1 MFVAKTTH
9 QDKLSQSGNGD
20 ATETVL
26 SDTYFMHI
34 NLSETRVMNFAASRI
49 WPILSDTATVNRKMG
64 LAPMSFTTIN
74 GVRHGQQKMLGMT
87 IRWTEAPWEWKQERW
102 LKNARVYSS
111 GFFHKIEGYFEIK
124 PLAEDRC
131 EVLVQFSVH
140 HKYGLLAGLLNVATK
155 GIIKKLLD
163 EVEKGAHAYSPN
175 FQTTGQMSLEQW
187 LGEAQ
192 KTARARIAPKL
203 TAREMGSDWQDVLR
217 QALSPGLG
225 GRLSLRFDAVCP
237 HCRGAK
243 KSVPRLTDLPE
254 RMECESC
261 EIDFVVGTQES
272 IEVSLSD
279 NTLSPEE
286 ANVDFCSA
294 DVTHKPTIAYQRLGG
309 VWLDDL
315 TLVPGVYALKRR
327 GQPRAITL
335 LVDESAERRLLDV
348 DSLWKD
354 PSFAPL
360 RLHPEV
366 GLRSHQMKPMDLIML
381 EQLDRFRGALI
392 ASEVILHPEFEKL
405 IPAESLAT
413 DFPMEMGRRA
423 LLFTDVVGSTELYYK
438 IGDTAAFQKVR
449 ESFQLIGEV
458 TKRHEG
464 VLVKT
469 IGDATMFAFSSAE
482 AALKAAI
489 EIQEANR
496 GRDMKLRA
504 SLHYGPCLSVG
515 TKDGQD
521 FFGDT
526 VNICAKFQS
535 EAEAGQVVFEE
546 GLRHEIS
553 PAYWQSWEK
562 QLEKIP
568 FVLKGESGRKFELY
582 RLSLN

>member
-1 MFVAKTTH
+1 M
-9 QDKLSQSGNGD
+9 Q
-20 ATETVL
+20 
-26 SDTYFMHI
+26 I

-49 WPILSDTATVNRKMG
+49 WPVLSDTATVNRKMG

-124 PLAEDRC
+124 PIAAEQC
-131 EVLVQFSVH
+131 QVLVQFSVH
-140 HKYGLLAGLLNVATK
+140 HKYSLLVGLLNKATQ
-155 GIIKKLLD
+155 GVIKKLLD
-163 EVEKGAHAYSPN
+163 EVEKGAAASSPVIGHADPLN
-175 FQTTGQMSLEQW
+175 LEQW
-187 LGEAQ
+187 LSQAQ
-192 KTARARIAPKL
+192 AIERARIAPKL
-203 TAREMGSDWQDVLR
+203 TAHATGSSWQDVLR
-217 QALSPGLG
+217 EALSPAMQ

-254 RMECESC
+254 RLACESC
-261 EIDFVVGTQES
+261 EIDFVIGTQES
-272 IEVSLSD
+272 IEVSLRD
-279 NTLSPEE
+279 NTLSPEQ
-286 ANVDFCSA
+286 AGMDFCSA

-309 VWLDDL
+309 VWMDDL
-315 TLVPGVYALKRR
+315 TLTPGVYALKRK
-327 GQPRAITL
+327 GEARAITL
-335 LVDESAERRLLDV
+335 LVDETAERRLLDM
-348 DSLWKD
+348 DALWKD

-366 GLRSHQMKPMDLIML
+366 VLRSQMMKPADLIML

-438 IGDTAAFQKVR
+438 IGDTAAFEKVR
-449 ESFQLIGEV
+449 ESFLLIGEV

-464 VLVKT
+464 ILVKT

-489 EIQEANR
+489 EIQQANR

-535 EAEAGQVVFEE
+535 EAEAGQLVFEA

-553 PAYWQSWEK
+553 PAFWQSWEK

>member
-1 MFVAKTTH
+1 
-9 QDKLSQSGNGD
+9 
-20 ATETVL
+20 
-26 SDTYFMHI
+26 
-34 NLSETRVMNFAASRI
+34 MNFAPSRI
-49 WPILSDTATVNRKMG
+49 WPVLSDTATVNRKMG

-102 LKNARVYSS
+102 LKNTRVYSS

-124 PLAEDRC
+124 PIADEQC
-131 EVLVQFSVH
+131 QVLVQFSVH
-140 HKYGLLAGLLNVATK
+140 HKYSLLVGLLNKATQ
-155 GIIKKLLD
+155 GVIKKLLD
-163 EVEKGAHAYSPN
+163 EVEKGAAAYPPVLY
-175 FQTTGQMSLEQW
+175 TAGPLSLEQW
-187 LGEAQ
+187 LNQAQ
-192 KTARARIAPKL
+192 AMERARIAPKL
-203 TAREMGSDWQDVLR
+203 TARATGSSWQDVLR
-217 QALSPGLG
+217 EALSPAMQ

-254 RMECESC
+254 RLACESC
-261 EIDFVVGTQES
+261 EIDFVIGTQES
-272 IEVSLSD
+272 IEVSLRD
-279 NTLSPEE
+279 NTLTPEQ
-286 ANVDFCSA
+286 AGVDFCSA

-309 VWLDDL
+309 VWMDDL
-315 TLVPGVYALKRR
+315 TLTPGVYALKRK
-327 GQPRAITL
+327 GEARAITL
-335 LVDESAERRLLDV
+335 LVDETADRRLLDV
-348 DSLWKD
+348 DALWKD

-366 GLRSHQMKPMDLIML
+366 VLRSQMMKPADLIML

-438 IGDTAAFQKVR
+438 IGDTAAFEKVR
-449 ESFQLIGEV
+449 ESFLLIGEV
-458 TKRHEG
+458 TNRHEG
-464 VLVKT
+464 ILVKT

-489 EIQEANR
+489 EIQQANR

-535 EAEAGQVVFEE
+535 EAEAGQLVFEA

-553 PAYWQSWEK
+553 PAFWQSWEK

>member
-1 MFVAKTTH
+1 M
-9 QDKLSQSGNGD
+9 Q
-20 ATETVL
+20 
-26 SDTYFMHI
+26 I
-34 NLSETRVMNFAASRI
+34 NLSETRVMNFAPSRI
-49 WPILSDTATVNRKMG
+49 WPVLSDTATVNRKMG

-102 LKNARVYSS
+102 LKNTRVYSS

-124 PLAEDRC
+124 PIADEQC
-131 EVLVQFSVH
+131 QVLVQFSVH
-140 HKYGLLAGLLNVATK
+140 HKYSLLVGLLNKATQ
-155 GIIKKLLD
+155 GVIKKLLD
-163 EVEKGAHAYSPN
+163 EVEKGAAAYPPVLY
-175 FQTTGQMSLEQW
+175 TAGPLSLEQW
-187 LGEAQ
+187 LSQAQ
-192 KTARARIAPKL
+192 AIERARISPKL
-203 TAREMGSDWQDVLR
+203 TAHATGSSWQDVLR
-217 QALSPGLG
+217 EALSPAMQ

-254 RMECESC
+254 RLACESC
-261 EIDFVVGTQES
+261 EIDFVIGTQES
-272 IEVSLSD
+272 IEVSLRD
-279 NTLSPEE
+279 NTLSPEQ
-286 ANVDFCSA
+286 AGMDFCSA

-309 VWLDDL
+309 VWMDDL
-315 TLVPGVYALKRR
+315 SLTPGVYALKRK
-327 GQPRAITL
+327 GEARAITL
-335 LVDESAERRLLDV
+335 LVDETAERRLLDV
-348 DSLWKD
+348 DALWKD

-366 GLRSHQMKPMDLIML
+366 VLRSQMMKPADLIML
-381 EQLDRFRGALI
+381 EQLDRFRGTLI
-392 ASEVILHPEFEKL
+392 AAEVILHPEFEKL

-438 IGDTAAFQKVR
+438 IGDTAAFAKVR
-449 ESFQLIGEV
+449 ESFLLIGEV
-458 TKRHEG
+458 TNRHEG
-464 VLVKT
+464 ILVKT

-489 EIQEANR
+489 EIQQANR

-535 EAEAGQVVFEE
+535 EAEAGQLVFEA

-553 PAYWQSWEK
+553 PAFWQSWEK